1 MNLSQKEKDLLKS
14 EADRIDREDR
24 NQHHAMEINFG
35 RKFEY
40 SSREIVT
47 LLRRIA
53 DV

>member
-24 NQHHAMEINFG
+24 NRHHAMEIKLERNFQ
-35 RKFEY
+35 Y

-53 DV
+53 DA